1 MNTHTKFNRQAI
13 LDNYIDRI
21 LDDMTTKDLMRIVG
35 DYLED
40 NFSEY
45 TDAQLI
51 TEIEDNYP
59 ELLVGLDAPN

>member
-1 MNTHTKFNRQAI
+1 MNTHTHFNRQAI

-21 LDDMTTKDLMRIVG
+21 LDDMDVKDLMRIAG
-35 DYLED
+35 DYLEE